1 MRRRQAQPRSQR
13 RSPSR
18 MLMPRASKLF
28 ATTADI
34 MAALTM
40 VPVTTASRS
49 RRAMPAGV
57 MVVSDVAATPA
68 RAMRTSFT
76 PPIQAGGVPGF
87 GPISEQRLTERHC
100 KRDRLPGGLFLL
112 VTSASAH
119 LLSAA
124 FNRAMV
130 MSISSR
136 TYRNREHIRRQVVD
150 RCVFAADPLRC
161 GREDQD

>member
-1 MRRRQAQPRSQR
+1 
-13 RSPSR
+13 
-18 MLMPRASKLF
+18 MPRASKLF

-87 GPISEQRLTERHC
+87 GPISEQRLTERTTLQARPPARRSFLVGHISFC
-100 KRDRLPGGLFLL
+100 ASSLGSFQSRDGD
-112 VTSASAH
+112 
-119 LLSAA
+119 
-124 FNRAMV
+124 
-130 MSISSR
+130 
-136 TYRNREHIRRQVVD
+136 VD
-150 RCVFAADPLRC
+150 
-161 GREDQD
+161 Q